1 MTKKKTVIRT
11 QTYREDLDAIEA
23 YIAQDSPQAAV
34 DMWFHIDD
42 QVGQLA
48 DPKFPRRPGRVADTF
63 ELVAHENYIV
73 ILAEDTRTITVL
85 NVVHA
90 RQKYP

>member
-1 MTKKKTVIRT
+1 MTKRKTVVRT
-11 QTYREDLDAIEA
+11 QSYQTDLDAIEA

-42 QVGQLA
+42 QVEQLA

-73 ILAEDTRTITVL
+73 ILEEDAQTVTVL

-90 RQKYP
+90 RQQYP